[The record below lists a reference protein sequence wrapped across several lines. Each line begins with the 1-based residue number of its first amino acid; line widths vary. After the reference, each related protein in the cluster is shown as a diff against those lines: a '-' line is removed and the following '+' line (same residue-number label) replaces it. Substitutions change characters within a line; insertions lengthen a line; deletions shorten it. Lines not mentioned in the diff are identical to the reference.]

1 VIEHAPGRASEQE
14 IKDFFLQRGPAYA
27 HPRRVYFRDALP
39 LTGTGKLDRQAL
51 QRLARGNPE

>member
-1 VIEHAPGRASEQE
+1 V
-14 IKDFFLQRGPAYA
+14 YA

-51 QRLARGNPE
+51 QRLARSNPE